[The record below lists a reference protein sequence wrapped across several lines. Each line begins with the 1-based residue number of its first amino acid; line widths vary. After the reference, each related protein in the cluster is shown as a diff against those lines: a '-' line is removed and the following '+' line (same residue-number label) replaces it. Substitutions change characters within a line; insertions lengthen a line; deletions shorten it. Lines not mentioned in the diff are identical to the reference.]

1 MPVSGAA
8 FLKSGPFYVTA
19 RVLSSSVFVGLGLE
33 RLLTVAGVLGGGA
46 APAGAG
52 AVAFSVV
59 ELVAGIMIVFGWQ
72 VRGVTLLMAAFLLI
86 DAFVAHPFWSHA
98 GREQHEQ
105 LLHFLKNL
113 SIIGGL
119 LLLSWTA
126 SVRRSDVHPTTGEP
140 G

>member
-33 RLLTVAGVLGGGA
+33 RLLTAAGVLGGGA

-72 VRGVTLLMAAFLLI
+72 VRG
-86 DAFVAHPFWSHA
+86 
-98 GREQHEQ
+98 
-105 LLHFLKNL
+105 
-113 SIIGGL
+113 
-119 LLLSWTA
+119 
-126 SVRRSDVHPTTGEP
+126 
-140 G
+140 